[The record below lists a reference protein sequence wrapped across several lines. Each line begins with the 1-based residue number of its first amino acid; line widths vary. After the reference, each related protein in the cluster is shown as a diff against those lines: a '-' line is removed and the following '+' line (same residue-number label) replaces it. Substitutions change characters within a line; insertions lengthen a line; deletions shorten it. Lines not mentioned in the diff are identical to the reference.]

1 MSGTIGT
8 SIKNL
13 RIAQQVTQA
22 DLAKAVGIS
31 VQAVSKWECGGTPDI
46 QLLPAIAD
54 FFDVTI
60 DQLFGRDSNESTN
73 ISHLVVKSMEHKQQN
88 EKRP

>member
-31 VQAVSKWECGGTPDI
+31 VQAVSKWECEVRRIYNYCP
-46 QLLPAIAD
+46 Q
-54 FFDVTI
+54 
-60 DQLFGRDSNESTN
+60 
-73 ISHLVVKSMEHKQQN
+73 
-88 EKRP
+88 